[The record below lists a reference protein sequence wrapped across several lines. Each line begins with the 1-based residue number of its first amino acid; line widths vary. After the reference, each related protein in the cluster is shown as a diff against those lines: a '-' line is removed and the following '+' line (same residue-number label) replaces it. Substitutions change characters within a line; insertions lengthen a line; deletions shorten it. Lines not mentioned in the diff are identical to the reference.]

1 MGKRDLAP
9 ALPMQTIHLKPDD
22 LDARNREFDQSP
34 LRQSLFL
41 NSVPKSGSHLLRN
54 IIRMF
59 VPVEQQ
65 YAADFIQYATLKQ
78 HLAAFDGP
86 LPKLSWGHL
95 FFSDISAITTSQCRK
110 VLLVRDPYKWVI
122 SKARFMLSNEFRG
135 ELDLLKRAP
144 IAPED
149 LINMVIFGIHRTNP
163 SLADTYT
170 HNAVAWL
177 GTDIQLVRY
186 EELIDALGDLEGAE
200 RFFGELFAACG
211 IDRPDDWR
219 ERVRIGSDRERSG
232 TATENLTGPMAAL
245 PNELNA
251 TQKRLVDYAAP
262 GLRDVLGYA

>member
-1 MGKRDLAP
+1 
-9 ALPMQTIHLKPDD
+9 MQTIHLKPDD
-22 LDARNREFDQSP
+22 LDARNRDFVQAP
-34 LRQSLFL
+34 LRQSVFL

-65 YAADFIQYATLKQ
+65 YQDDFIQYASLKS

-86 LPKLSWGHL
+86 PPKLSWGHL
-95 FFSDISAITTSQCRK
+95 FFSDISAIATSQARK
-110 VLLVRDPYKWVI
+110 VLLVRDPYSWVI
-122 SKARFMLSNEFRG
+122 SKARFMMSNEFTG
-135 ELDLLKRAP
+135 ELDILKRAP
-144 IAPED
+144 ITPAD

-177 GTDIQLVRY
+177 ATDTHLVRY
-186 EELIDALGDLEGAE
+186 EDLVGALQNIADETSVRYISDLLE
-200 RFFGELFAACG
+200 ACG

-219 ERVRIGSDRERSG
+219 ERVAIGSDRERSG
-232 TATENLTGPMAAL
+232 TAAENLTGKMAEL
-245 PNELNA
+245 PKELNE

-262 GLRDVLGYA
+262 GLRGLLGYA